1 MKVKIKAFNRD
12 LGKKS
17 DLKNLRKLNYIPG
30 IIYGPGEKD
39 VPISVK
45 KNEFYKIYRKTI
57 GEMALFELD
66 VDGEKFLTVIKE
78 RQIHPVTREVLH
90 IDFLHLH
97 QGVPITVSV
106 PIKFLGESKGVKQ
119 GGILEVHHRALDI
132 TCLPKDIPE
141 DIEVDVSDLGIG
153 RSIRLSDLNLKSE
166 LEVKLPKDTPIVS
179 VLESKKLAAT
189 SEEEAEEGEES
200 SEE

>member
-1 MKVKIKAFNRD
+1 MKVKIKAFNRE

-17 DLKNLRKLNYIPG
+17 DLNKLRKLNYIPG
-30 IIYGPGEKD
+30 IIYGPEEKN

-45 KNEFYKIYRKTI
+45 KNEFYKVYRKTI

-78 RQIHPVTREVLH
+78 KQVHPVSREVLH

-97 QGVPITVSV
+97 AGTPITVNV
-106 PIKFLGESKGVKQ
+106 PIKFIGESKGVKS
-119 GGILEVHHRALDI
+119 GGVLEIHHRNLDI

-141 DIEVDVSDLGIG
+141 DIEVNIENLEIG
-153 RSIRLSDLNLKSE
+153 KSIRLSDLNLKPE
-166 LEVKLPKDTPIVS
+166 LEVKIPQDTPIIS
-179 VLESKKLAAT
+179 VLEPRKAVET
-189 SEEEAEEGEES
+189 TEEQEETETEKTEE
-200 SEE
+200 

>member
-1 MKVKIKAFNRD
+1 MKVKIKAFNRE

-17 DLKNLRKLNYIPG
+17 DIKNLRKLNYIPG

-39 VPISVK
+39 VPVSVR

-66 VDGEKFLTVIKE
+66 VDGEKFVTIIKD

-97 QGVPITVSV
+97 PGTLITVSV
-106 PIKFLGESKGVKQ
+106 PLKFVGESKGVKQ
-119 GGILEVHHRALDI
+119 GGVLEIHHRRLDI

-141 DIEVDVSDLGIG
+141 DIEVDISELMIG
-153 RSIRLSDLNLKSE
+153 KAIRLKDISLKEEFS
-166 LEVKLPKDTPIVS
+166 VKIPQDTPIVS
-179 VLESKKLAAT
+179 VQEPKKAKAEETEEAT
-189 SEEEAEEGEES
+189 EEEQPAE
-200 SEE
+200 